1 MFVYVSETI
10 DAFIATH
17 YGEIPREKRIAIST
31 TFELLWD
38 KYGYRYAEFKTLTK
52 HKPNT

>member
-1 MFVYVSETI
+1 MLDKFI
-10 DAFIATH
+10 DTH
-17 YGEIPREKRIAIST
+17 YGEIPREKRIAIAT